1 VRPLEKVLEGLEGV
15 RQSNG
20 SWKAMCPAHDDRE
33 PSLSISE
40 GDDGRALVNCF
51 AGCETDEIL
60 ARLGLRM
67 ADLFVSSNG
76 QRKKF
81 GSTPPKT
88 DATVQRC
95 TLKDYSQAK
104 GLPVDFL
111 SSLGLVDRKYQRKA
125 AVRIPYLA
133 EDGQESGV
141 RFRIALEKSEVGDE
155 RFRWRTGSKAMLYG
169 LWRLEKIRKVGWVV
183 LVEGESDTQTLWYH
197 GIPALGIPGADTWKK
212 QWAGYLDGVE
222 RVYVVVEPDKGGA
235 TLREALV
242 ATASIRD
249 RIYLVELG
257 EHKDASS
264 LYLSEREAFKDN
276 FKAALQNATT
286 LVDAV
291 EAERKAEARRAWAG
305 CEELVLLVPNI
316 LDRFAQDLA
325 RAGVAGES
333 KLAMLLYLAVTSR
346 LLRNPVSIAMKGP
359 SSGGMSYLTEQVL
372 GFFPDEDYYALTAM
386 SEHALAYSEEP
397 LSHRFLVIYEAAG
410 MNSDFQT
417 YLMRSLLSEGR
428 VRYETVEKTSEGM
441 KPRLIEREGPTGL
454 IVTTT
459 AVKLHPENETR
470 LISLTVTDTQQ
481 QTRDIMAALADESVA
496 DGPDL
501 DSWHALQQWLARA
514 EQRVTIAYAKE
525 LAAKIPPLAVR
536 LRRDF
541 GAVLNLIKAHAL
553 LHQANRE
560 RDREGRIIAT
570 IADYS
575 IVRELVADLVS
586 EGIEATVSPTVRE
599 TVATVGR
606 LHDETEKASTLR
618 DIAEEL
624 ELDKSTTSRRIRT
637 AIDKGFIKNL
647 EDQRGKPG
655 RYVPADP
662 LPDDVE
668 ILPSPEVLECC
679 TVAGD
684 SEGFKKNFFSE
695 VPEEAGNRSFVSAPA
710 KTDAT
715 AQHLEEEEE
724 EADEHG
730 WNCLCNECLRT

>member
-1 VRPLEKVLEGLEGV
+1 
-15 RQSNG
+15 
-20 SWKAMCPAHDDRE
+20 M
-33 PSLSISE
+33 
-40 GDDGRALVNCF
+40 
-51 AGCETDEIL
+51 
-60 ARLGLRM
+60 
-67 ADLFVSSNG
+67 
-76 QRKKF
+76 
-81 GSTPPKT
+81 
-88 DATVQRC
+88 
-95 TLKDYSQAK
+95 
-104 GLPVDFL
+104 DFL
-111 SSLGLVDRKYQRKA
+111 RGLGLVDRKYHSKA

-133 EDGQESGV
+133 EDGQESAV
-141 RFRIALEKSEVGDE
+141 RFRVALEKSEVGDE

-183 LVEGESDTQTLWYH
+183 LVEGESDTQTLWYR
-197 GIPALGIPGADTWKK
+197 GVPALGIPGADTWKK
-212 QWAGYLDGVE
+212 EWAEYLEGVE
-222 RVYVVVEPDKGGA
+222 RVYVVVEPDKGGE
-235 TLREALV
+235 TLRRALV

-257 EHKDASS
+257 EHKDANG
-264 LYLSEREAFKDN
+264 LYLSDKEAFKDN
-276 FKAALQNATT
+276 LKASLQNATP
-286 LVDAV
+286 LVEAL
-291 EAERKAEARRAWAG
+291 EAERRTEARKAWAE
-305 CEELVLLVPNI
+305 CEELVLVPNI
-316 LDRFAQDLA
+316 LNRFARDLA

-333 KLAMLLYLAVTSR
+333 KLAKLQYLAVTSR
-346 LLRNPVSIAMKGP
+346 LLEKPVSIAMKGP
-359 SSGGMSYLTEQVL
+359 SSGGKSYLTEQVL
-372 GFFPDEDYYALTAM
+372 RFLPDEAYYALTAM

-410 MNSDFQT
+410 MKSDFQT
-417 YLMRSLLSEGR
+417 YLIRSLLSEGR

-481 QTRDIMAALADESVA
+481 QTRDIMAALADEGAA

-514 EQRVTIAYAKE
+514 ERRVTIPYAKE

-541 GAVLNLIKAHAL
+541 GALLNLIRAHAL

-570 IADYS
+570 IADYA
-575 IVRELVADLVS
+575 IVRGLAADFVS
-586 EGIEATVSPTVRE
+586 EGMEATVSPTVRE
-599 TVATVGR
+599 TVTTVGR
-606 LHDETEKASTLR
+606 LHHKTKKAATLR

-624 ELDKSTTSRRIRT
+624 KLDKSTASRRVST

-647 EDQRGKPG
+647 EDQRGKAG

-668 ILPSPEVLECC
+668 ILPPPEVLQCC
-679 TVAGD
+679 TIAGD
-684 SEGFKKNFFSE
+684 SEGFKKNIFSE
-695 VPEEAGNRSFVSAPA
+695 VPEEAGNGKFVSTPP
-710 KTDAT
+710 KTDAIV
-715 AQHLEEEEE
+715 QHPEEEKKEE
-724 EADEHG
+724 IDEHG
-730 WNCLCNECLRT
+730 WNCLCNECLPA